1 MTRYDVTIMGAG
13 VFGLS
18 LAYICALRGARV
30 QVIEARALGA
40 GSSGGIVGALAPHVP
55 ENWNP
60 KKDVQ
65 LQALRM
71 ASAFWAEVA
80 AQSGIDPG
88 YAQTGRVQ
96 PVPVGKL
103 DLALARADGAKALWQ
118 DAGDW
123 RVLPVDEAPGL
134 MLDSPSGHV
143 IHDTL
148 TARLH
153 PRQAGRAL
161 LAAVQSMGGTLVL
174 GDTPPADADRVVW
187 ATGYEG
193 LAALGADL
201 GKPMGSGVKGQA
213 LLLDYAAPDAPQVFV
228 DGLHIVP
235 HGDGTIAVGSTS
247 ERDFTD
253 PASTDSQ
260 CDTLR
265 MRAIKA
271 CPALADARVLE
282 RWAGVRPRATSRSP
296 LMGAWPGRD
305 GHFIFN
311 GGFKIGFA
319 MAPYLARIMADLV
332 LANVDRVP
340 EGFGMDAALP

>member
-1 MTRYDVTIMGAG
+1 MARCDVTIMGAG

-18 LAYICALRGARV
+18 LAYVCALRGARV

-71 ASAFWAEVA
+71 APAFWAGVA

-88 YAQTGRVQ
+88 YARTGRVQ

-103 DLALARADGAKALWQ
+103 DLALARAEGAGALWQ
-118 DAGDW
+118 GAGDW
-123 RVLPVDEAPGL
+123 RVLPVEQAPGL
-134 MLDSPSGHV
+134 ALDSPSGHV

-153 PRQAGRAL
+153 PRQAGCAL
-161 LAAVQSMGGTLVL
+161 LGAVQALGGSFAL
-174 GDTPPADADRVVW
+174 GDTPPAGAGALVW
-187 ATGYEG
+187 ATGYQG

-201 GKPMGSGVKGQA
+201 GRPMGTGVKGQA
-213 LLLDYAAPDAPQVFV
+213 VLLRYPAPDAPQVFV

-235 HGDGTIAVGSTS
+235 HADGTVAIGSTS

-253 PASTDSQ
+253 PASTDAQ
-260 CDTLR
+260 CDALLA
-265 MRAIKA
+265 RAIA
-271 CPALADARVLE
+271 TCPQLANAPVLE
-282 RWAGVRPRATSRSP
+282 RWAGVRPRATSRAP
-296 LMGAWPGRD
+296 LMGAWPGRA
-305 GHFIFN
+305 GQFVFN

-319 MAPYLARIMADLV
+319 MAPYLAQIMADLV
-332 LANVDRVP
+332 LDGVDRIP
-340 EGFGMDAALP
+340 DGFGLDAG